1 MGPST
6 IKQENKNI
14 IPSTLFLTIS
24 VLLLKYRGFHGNIY
38 KARAALKCC
47 NKSLEMERKHVICG
61 LQQIYPY
68 LWGLLQPF
76 RLL

>member
-14 IPSTLFLTIS
+14 IPCTLFLTIW

-61 LQQIYPY
+61 L
-68 LWGLLQPF
+68 
-76 RLL
+76 

>member
-14 IPSTLFLTIS
+14 IPSTLYNLGFAFEI
-24 VLLLKYRGFHGNIY
+24 RGFHGNVY

-47 NKSLEMERKHVICG
+47 NKSFEMERKHVICG
-61 LQQIYPY
+61 L
-68 LWGLLQPF
+68 
-76 RLL
+76 